1 MISNQ
6 RPCSNEVI
14 SKSEVNI
21 IKRKAPQSE
30 SLLTTPPNKL
40 PRTDSKSPILEEKLE
55 SSCPEEFNSYQY
67 WKDPLPDIT
76 NELLKLPSCMQCD

>member
-6 RPCSNEVI
+6 RNCSDEVI
-14 SKSEVNI
+14 SKSEINI

-30 SLLTTPPNKL
+30 SLVTTPPNKL
-40 PRTDSKSPILEEKLE
+40 PRTDSESPDQEKKIQ
-55 SSCPEEFNSYQY
+55 SVYPQEFNSYQY

-76 NELLKLPSCMQCD
+76 DELLKLPSCMQCD